1 MLSVPRIAGKFARYV
16 APENF
21 SHPGYI
27 NQANKNAKHFVDDLA
42 SVGAYSSTWDAAAR
56 ADKPFVNLYQT
67 SLFRPINTYL
77 RQGDDGLITLQK
89 ATGTRAERIYPET
102 RLDVAR
108 RAINIIPDIEEE
120 LLDLPKYQDNWGNWV
135 GRGIPVRGGG
145 EWLDKMGYRKG
156 AIVTDPSFV
165 STSTNMDMARKF
177 AYQNFPSKETIA
189 DAIDDYNRYYKAN
202 VWSGKPIK
210 SAPDFSPVMMH
221 IQSKNGRVAPTGLIN
236 QNEVIFRPNTQFE
249 VLDVTRPADYPGLDH
264 WSAYLREI

>member
-1 MLSVPRIAGKFARYV
+1 MQSLPRIAGKFARYV

-21 SHPGYI
+21 SHPAYV
-27 NQANKNAKHFVDDLA
+27 NQTNKNAKYFLDDLRSIHA
-42 SVGAYSSTWDAAAR
+42 SKSVWDAAAR
-56 ADKPFVNLYQT
+56 TDKPFVNLYQT
-67 SLFRPINTYL
+67 SLFRPINSYL
-77 RQGDDGLITLQK
+77 REGDNGLIKLQK
-89 ATGTRAERIYPET
+89 SIGTLGDRIYPES

-108 RAINIIPDIEEE
+108 KAINIIPDIEEE
-120 LLDLPKYQDNWGNWV
+120 LLTLPKYQDDWGSWV

-145 EWLDKMGYRKG
+145 EWLERLGYRKG
-156 AIVTDPSFV
+156 AIVSDPSFV

-189 DAIDDYNRYYKAN
+189 DAMDDYNRYYSSN
-202 VWSGKPIK
+202 VWGGRSLK
-210 SAPDFSPVMMH
+210 SSPDFSPVMMH

-264 WSAYLREI
+264 WSAYLREV